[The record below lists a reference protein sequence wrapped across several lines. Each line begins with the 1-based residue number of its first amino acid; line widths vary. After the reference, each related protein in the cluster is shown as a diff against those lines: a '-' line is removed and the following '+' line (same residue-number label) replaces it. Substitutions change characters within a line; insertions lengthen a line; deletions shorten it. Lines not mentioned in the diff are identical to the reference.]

1 MESRRDTVNHTNP
14 IAALDPGRDKCG
26 FAVLASTGD
35 ILLQRVLETA
45 KLEQELKK
53 AQQEL
58 GFSRLILGN
67 GTTSKEAKARIEKA
81 LPALEIQVVDEY
93 KTTEQARGE
102 YWLSNPPKGLMRL
115 IPTTMRTPPC
125 PVDDYVAVILARRHL
140 QKI

>member
-1 MESRRDTVNHTNP
+1 MEHTKH

-81 LPALEIQVVDEY
+81 LPTLEIQVVDEY
-93 KTTEQARGE
+93 KTTEQARKE
-102 YWLSNPPKGLMRL
+102 YWLSNPPKGLWK
-115 IPTTMRTPPC
+115 IVPTTMRTPPC
-125 PVDDYVAVILARRHL
+125 PVDDYVAVILARRYL
-140 QKI
+140 